1 VLLVA
6 EVLSMS
12 VAGKLTL
19 LVKSAPVCRC
29 GGDCDARKFFKQEL
43 ERMVEESDW
52 VEGDPS
58 PPDDE

>member
-1 VLLVA
+1 
-6 EVLSMS
+6 MS

-29 GGDCDARKFFKQEL
+29 GDDCDARKFFKQEL